1 MSTTKPG
8 SIYLSEGRS
17 LLDRKSRNIPEHLWV
32 TTLNFFVLSMMLAY
46 LVGMGQRSNRIP
58 ILVAIIIVLALVNTD
73 WLGWF
78 RLNRY
83 VAYFGMISGAG
94 LAIFE
99 FFYGRQIDQLYSVA
113 NLLVYVQIPLMFQK
127 KDQRIFDH
135 WGIFLMLE
143 MVVASLLND
152 NLLFGILLIP
162 VLIVGCSAMM
172 SLATYSSIQ
181 QGGTSAPESA
191 GWIPDALRWL
201 GQEQSWARRPS
212 GIRLM
217 GLKSQHITSSS
228 GYFTRLGWADGLP
241 VGLIIAMFALIYFF
255 ALPRLHT
262 GAYEGLGRAKP
273 LVGFSGIISLDDV
286 GELMS
291 NSDIALRVTMTDL
304 TTKRSFQPVEPP
316 YIRGIVADTYDGTGR
331 WHSTQVDEAFNIS
344 SVERLPSV
352 FDVAP
357 ELKQFS
363 DPVEITVT
371 EQAQLDDAE
380 FSIPPFFSV
389 NPVSDLKFN
398 RRDWSLVS
406 HSADARSIRKRRKY
420 EFETRSYF
428 EGKQNPFLIDNPIPR
443 NPDEDGIKDSDWSL
457 YRKRLTAIDPNRFAG
472 LIKLCNVVIEE
483 KSERSDLE
491 KVLLLEDFLATSSDF
506 KYSLLP
512 SVDRANGVDPI
523 EDFAVRHRTGH
534 CQFFAATLAMMLRSQ
549 GIPSRIVLGF
559 RPPEYNDVGKF
570 LVVRQNHAHA
580 WVEAWIAQNELVST
594 TVTAPKWVKEGAW
607 IRLDPTPPG
616 EGSNAGGSLKS
627 SRGQAFQA
635 VEQLWE
641 DLVIQ
646 MDSSRQSDA
655 ASIFAMVGNGSVGV
669 FLRSL
674 ERRFLQ
680 LQTQNLDNVSIETN
694 RWFSW
699 KSGLMAMF
707 LAATLAV
714 AAQFRSPIRDLFT
727 SRFLSQGNQ
736 SAANT
741 ARVLPLF
748 FLRLNFSLSRLGLK
762 RSISQTPLEFAKES
776 EKWLQEN
783 DFKNRTEEG
792 EPLLTLDS
800 IINTFYNYRYGNSDS
815 PTPTEL
821 ESIDKKIVAIE
832 RFSAH
837 HRKYYLRS

>member
-1 MSTTKPG
+1 
-8 SIYLSEGRS
+8 
-17 LLDRKSRNIPEHLWV
+17 
-32 TTLNFFVLSMMLAY
+32 MLAY
-46 LVGMGQRSNRIP
+46 LVGLGQRSNRIP
-58 ILVAIIIVLALVNTD
+58 ILVAIVVVLALVNTD

-83 VAYFGMISGAG
+83 VAYIGMISGAG
-94 LAIFE
+94 IAIFE

-191 GWIPDALRWL
+191 GWIPDVLRWL
-201 GQEQSWARRPS
+201 GQEQSWARRSS

-217 GLKSQHITSSS
+217 GLRSQHTPSQS
-228 GYFTRLGWADGLP
+228 GYLTRLGWADGLP
-241 VGLIIAMFALIYFF
+241 FGLIIATFALIYFF

-273 LVGFSGIISLDDV
+273 LVGFSGTISLDDV

-291 NSDIALRVTMTDL
+291 NSDIALRVSMTDL
-304 TTKRSFQPVEPP
+304 VTKRSFQPVEPP

-344 SVERLPSV
+344 AVERLPSI
-352 FDVAP
+352 FDLSP
-357 ELKQFS
+357 ELKQLS
-363 DPVEITVT
+363 EPIEITVT

-406 HSADARSIRKRRKY
+406 DNPDARSIRKRRKY

-428 EGKQNPFLIDNPIPR
+428 EGKQNPFLIDDVIRRDP
-443 NPDEDGIKDSDWSL
+443 ETDGINKTDWL
-457 YRKRLTAIDPNRFAG
+457 KYRKRLTAIDRNRFTG
-472 LIKLCNVVIEE
+472 LIEMCNGVLMD
-483 KSERSDLE
+483 KGERSDLE
-491 KVLLLEDFLATSSDF
+491 KVLLLEDFLATSPDF
-506 KYSLLP
+506 RYSLLP
-512 SVDRANGVDPI
+512 SVDRSNGVDPV

-580 WVEAWIAQNELVST
+580 WVEAWISQDELTST
-594 TVTAPKWVKEGAW
+594 TLTAPKWVKNGAW

-616 EGSNAGGSLKS
+616 EGSNAGGSIQS

-646 MDSSRQSDA
+646 MDSTRQSDA

-680 LQTQNLDNVSIETN
+680 LQTQNLDNVTLETN
-694 RWFSW
+694 QWFSW
-699 KSGLMAMF
+699 KSGITAMF
-707 LAATLAV
+707 LAATLAL
-714 AAQFRSPIRDLFT
+714 AAQFRSPLRDFF
-727 SRFLSQGNQ
+727 SRKLQLRDNRSVRNP
-736 SAANT
+736 T
-741 ARVLPLF
+741 RVLPLF

-762 RSISQTPLEFAKES
+762 RSVSQTPLEFAKES
-776 EKWLQEN
+776 EKWLEEN
-783 DFKNRTEEG
+783 DFKNRSDDG
-792 EPLLTLDS
+792 EPLLTLDF
-800 IINTFYNYRYGNSDS
+800 IINTFYNYRYGNSDAPS
-815 PTPTEL
+815 ASVL

-832 RFSAH
+832 RFSAS
-837 HRKYYLRS
+837 HRKSYLRS

>member
-1 MSTTKPG
+1 MNWLG
-8 SIYLSEGRS
+8 RIFLSEGIS
-17 LLDRKSRNIPEHLWV
+17 LLDRKTRVIPEHLWI
-32 TTLNFFVLSMMLAY
+32 TTLNFFVLSLMLAY
-46 LVGMGQRSNRIP
+46 LVGLGQRSNRIP
-58 ILVAIIIVLALVNTD
+58 ILVVIVIVLALVNTD

-78 RLNRY
+78 WLNRY
-83 VAYFGMISGAG
+83 VAYIGMISGAG

-99 FFYGRQIDQLYSVA
+99 FFFGRQIDQLYSVA

-135 WGIFLMLE
+135 WAIFLMLE

-191 GWIPDALRWL
+191 GWIPDVLRWL
-201 GQEQSWARRPS
+201 GQEQSWARRSS
-212 GIRLM
+212 GIRLL
-217 GLKSQHITSSS
+217 GLRSQPSHSSS
-228 GYFTRLGWADGLP
+228 GYFTRLGWVDGLP
-241 VGLIIAMFALIYFF
+241 FGLIIAMFALIYFF

-273 LVGFSGIISLDDV
+273 LVGFSGTISLDDV

-291 NSDIALRVTMTDL
+291 NSDIALRVTMTDVM
-304 TTKRSFQPVEPP
+304 TKRSFQPVEPP
-316 YIRGIVADTYDGTGR
+316 YIRGIVADAYDGAGR
-331 WHSTQVDEAFNIS
+331 WHSTQIDGSFNS
-344 SVERLPSV
+344 NATERLPSV
-352 FDVAP
+352 FDISP

-363 DPVEITVT
+363 DSVMITVT

-389 NPVSDLKFN
+389 NPTSDLKFY
-398 RRDWSLVS
+398 RRDWSLIS
-406 HSADARSIRKRRKY
+406 HHPESRSIRKRRKY

-428 EGKQNPFLIDNPIPR
+428 EGKQNPFLIDNMLPR
-443 NPDEDGIKDSDWSL
+443 NIDVDEITNSDWAT
-457 YRKRLTAIDPNRFAG
+457 YRHRLTAIDRNRFAG
-472 LIKLCNVVIEE
+472 LIELSNVVLAE
-483 KSERSDLE
+483 KSDRSDLE
-491 KVLLLEDFLATSSDF
+491 KVLLLEDFLANSPDF
-506 KYSLLP
+506 SYSLLP
-512 SVDRANGVDPI
+512 SVDRSSGVDPI
-523 EDFAVRHRTGH
+523 EDFAIRHRTGH

-580 WVEAWIAQNELVST
+580 WVEAWIPQEELTST
-594 TVTAPKWVKEGAW
+594 TVTAPTWVKNGAW

-655 ASIFAMVGNGSVGV
+655 SSIFAMVGNGSVGV

-680 LQTQNLDNVSIETN
+680 LQTQNLDNVTLETN

-699 KSGLMAMF
+699 KSGLMAMC
-707 LAATLAV
+707 LAATLALV
-714 AAQFRSPIRDLFT
+714 AQFRASLGVILMRNFYF
-727 SRFLSQGNQ
+727 RGNQ
-736 SAANT
+736 AIVDS

-748 FLRLNFSLSRLGLK
+748 FLRLNFSLARLGLK
-762 RSISQTPLEFAKES
+762 RSTAQTPLEFAKES
-776 EKWLQEN
+776 ELWLLEN
-783 DFKNRTEEG
+783 DFKNRSEDG
-792 EPLLTLDS
+792 ELLLTLDS
-800 IINTFYNYRYGNSDS
+800 IIDTFYNQRYGNSAPPPPS
-815 PTPTEL
+815 VL
-821 ESIDKKIVAIE
+821 ESISKKIVAIE
-832 RFSAH
+832 RFSAN
-837 HRKYYLRS
+837 HRKHYLRS

>member
-1 MSTTKPG
+1 
-8 SIYLSEGRS
+8 
-17 LLDRKSRNIPEHLWV
+17 
-32 TTLNFFVLSMMLAY
+32 MLAY
-46 LVGMGQRSNRIP
+46 LVGLGQRSNRIP
-58 ILVAIIIVLALVNTD
+58 ILVAIVVVLALVNTD

-94 LAIFE
+94 IAIFE

-162 VLIVGCSAMM
+162 VLVVGCSAMM
-172 SLATYSSIQ
+172 TLATYSSIQ

-191 GWIPDALRWL
+191 GWIPDVLRWL
-201 GQEQSWARRPS
+201 GQEQSWARRSS

-217 GLKSQHITSSS
+217 GLKSQHTTSYS
-228 GYFTRLGWADGLP
+228 GYLFRLGWAEGLP

-304 TTKRSFQPVEPP
+304 TTKRSFQPAEPP

-331 WHSTQVDEAFNIS
+331 WHSTTVDEAFNTS
-344 SVERLPSV
+344 AVERLPSV
-352 FDVAP
+352 FDISP

-363 DPVEITVT
+363 EPIEITVT

-406 HSADARSIRKRRKY
+406 DHPDSRSIRKRRKY

-428 EGKQNPFLIDNPIPR
+428 EGKQNPFLIDNVIR
-443 NPDEDGIKDSDWSL
+443 RDPDADGIKNSDWSM
-457 YRKRLTAIDPNRFAG
+457 YRDRLTAIDRNRFAG
-472 LIKLCNVVIEE
+472 LIELCNLVLTN
-483 KSERSDLE
+483 KSERSNLE
-491 KVLLLEDFLATSSDF
+491 KVLLLEDFLANSPDF
-506 KYSLLP
+506 RYSLLP
-512 SVDRANGVDPI
+512 SVDRSNGVDPI
-523 EDFAVRHRTGH
+523 EDFVVRHRTGH

-594 TVTAPKWVKEGAW
+594 TVTAPTWVKEGAW

-646 MDSSRQSDA
+646 MDSTRQSDA
-655 ASIFAMVGNGSVGV
+655 AGIFAMVGNGSVGV

-680 LQTQNLDNVSIETN
+680 LQTQNLDSVTLETKQ
-694 RWFSW
+694 WFSW

-707 LAATLAV
+707 MAATLAL
-714 AAQFRSPIRDLFT
+714 AAQFRSPLRDFFKRKFQIHG
-727 SRFLSQGNQ
+727 SGSSG
-736 SAANT
+736 NT
-741 ARVLPLF
+741 ARILPLF

-762 RSISQTPLEFAKES
+762 RSVSQTPLEFAKES

-783 DFKNRTEEG
+783 DFKNRSEDG

-800 IINTFYNYRYGNSDS
+800 IIDTFYKYRYGNSDS
-815 PTPTEL
+815 PPPSVL

-832 RFSAH
+832 RFSAS
-837 HRKYYLRS
+837 HRKPYLRS